1 VLALKALRGGMVLA
15 IMAGAAHGPVAA
27 EMYRYR
33 DADGRVVFSDTAPPP
48 GASAE
53 STLMVPATSA
63 TPVAPPSPMAPP
75 APEPSAAAPDPDAV
89 TAERAKNCEKARDAL
104 ARLEKSPRLRV
115 KNAEGYYYYMDEDE
129 RARRIR
135 AAESSEAAWCSPASG
150 SP

>member
-1 VLALKALRGGMVLA
+1 MLALKVLRGGLVLA
-15 IMAGAAHGPVAA
+15 IMAGAACGSVAA
-27 EMYRYR
+27 EVYRYR

-48 GASAE
+48 GVSAE
-53 STLMVPATSA
+53 STLMMPATPA
-63 TPVAPPSPMAPP
+63 PPVAPPSPMAPP
-75 APEPSAAAPDPDAV
+75 APEPSAAAADAHAV

-115 KNAEGYYYYMDEDE
+115 RNAEGYYYYMDEEE

-135 AAESSEAAWCSPASG
+135 AAEASEAAWCSPPSS